1 MLMEEMA
8 RREDREKIV
17 INVGGT
23 RHETFRSTLQTLP
36 GTRLAN
42 LCTSS
47 SNSDKELENEM
58 FFDRHPGI
66 FVHILNYYRT
76 GKLHRPADACGG
88 QFEEELAF
96 WGIDEAD
103 MEPCCWVKYCQH
115 RDTKAALHQLG
126 PPHLED
132 VRRHRAGPAAF
143 GIEDGQNRSQN
154 FGTWQPKIWAL
165 FDDPQS
171 SSCAMA
177 VGVLSLIIILVS
189 IINMCLE
196 THWHFHGLEHRY
208 HLWNET
214 EFLETMSFMSTSVF
228 TIVEA
233 VCTAL
238 FTLEFLGRLICCP
251 NKLLFIRDPLNIVDF
266 VALLP
271 LYLEAGLGGLSR
283 TTSSALDLLRVVRFV
298 RLLRIF
304 KVTQHVV
311 PLQILH
317 HTLRSSLPDVCFL
330 FSLLALASLM
340 FGSLA
345 LYAEGLS
352 VDVADTQFRTI
363 SDGAWFAVISLT
375 TTGYGDL
382 YPVSWQ
388 GQIAAAVC
396 TMFGVLAFALPLPA
410 MVNNYKKYHTLAVA
424 KLHMRKRQQNPNLR
438 APVELS
444 SGDLDRPVPYAPSF
458 GPY

>member
-1 MLMEEMA
+1 MLKEEMA
-8 RREDREKIV
+8 RSEDREKIV

-47 SNSDKELENEM
+47 SNNKELENEM

-76 GKLHRPADACGG
+76 GKLHRPADVCGG

-96 WGIDEAD
+96 WGIDEVD
-103 MEPCCWVKYCQH
+103 MEACCWVKYCQH

-132 VRRHRAGPAAF
+132 VRRDRGGPATF

-154 FGTWQPKIWAL
+154 FGMWQQKIWAL
-165 FDDPQS
+165 LDDPQS
-171 SSCAMA
+171 SGVAMA
-177 VGVLSLIIILVS
+177 VGVLSLIIIVVS

-196 THWHFHGLEHRY
+196 TYQHFHGLEHRY

-214 EFLETMSFMSTSVF
+214 ELWETMSFKSTPAF

-238 FTLEFLGRLICCP
+238 FTLEFLGRFICCP

-271 LYLEAGLGGLSR
+271 LYLEAGLGGLSGR
-283 TTSSALDLLRVVRFV
+283 SALDLLRVVRFV

-304 KVTQHVV
+304 KVTQHVA

-317 HTLRSSLPDVCFL
+317 HTLRSSLPDICFL
-330 FSLLALASLM
+330 FSLLALASFM
-340 FGSLA
+340 FGSLT
-345 LYAEGLS
+345 LYAEGLTT
-352 VDVADTQFRTI
+352 DFDDTQFRTI

-375 TTGYGDL
+375 TIGYGDV
-382 YPVSWQ
+382 YPVSRQ
-388 GQIAAAVC
+388 GKIAAAVC
-396 TMFGVLAFALPLPA
+396 AMFGVLAFALPVPA
-410 MVNNYKKYHTLAVA
+410 MVNNYKKYHTLVVA

-444 SGDLDRPVPYAPSF
+444 PGDLDRPEPYAASF